1 MTHDTWQSN
10 CGHFRRNLTCAIVHH
25 VSHHVSM
32 ITLRHWLIF
41 LCPLIFYV
49 HLMLTCHQCSAKMTQ
64 ISVMRSVV
72 EFGPLFCLL
81 KAVGRDTGV
90 YIVVVL
96 VGRESFVLIWLYC
109 WRLRF
114 EMTFSD
120 FNGCPLWQKG
130 YWRVYM
136 SRAPSGFGMLVWYL
150 VRAPKTMR
158 LTMVNDRTVHGSWH
172 SETVYGVTQHGGV

>member
-25 VSHHVSM
+25 VSRHVSM

-114 EMTFSD
+114 VCLKWLLQTLMVVLY
-120 FNGCPLWQKG
+120 GKKG
-130 YWRVYM
+130 IE
-136 SRAPSGFGMLVWYL
+136 GFIW
-150 VRAPKTMR
+150 A
-158 LTMVNDRTVHGSWH
+158 VHLQGLGRWFGIYST
-172 SETVYGVTQHGGV
+172 SP